1 MFGLFLSVYSEKQ
14 SQNSHEG
21 CSQKR
26 VAKVRLKVNIKNTF
40 FKKSKMFYFRL
51 AVGQKRYSG
60 QFMDGTA
67 ANNDPFDLRSVFHK

>member
-1 MFGLFLSVYSEKQ
+1 MFRLFISVYSEKQ

-26 VAKVRLKVNIKNTF
+26 VAKVRLKVNIKNIF
-40 FKKSKMFYFRL
+40 FKNPKCFRL